1 MSRHTILAEVLPTPV
16 RRHVLATAGRM
27 RHMTLAI
34 HALVKKIIAL
44 TGLVRVMDQAEVEV
58 VHVVQGEAG
67 VQGEVGSHKIDI
79 THKCS
84 ARSVKWGWKGMMY
97 SIK

>member
-1 MSRHTILAEVLPTPV
+1 MSRRTILAEVLPTPV
-16 RRHVLATAGRM
+16 RHHVLATVVRM
-27 RHMTLAI
+27 LRMTLEI
-34 HALVKKIIAL
+34 HAPVKKIIAL
-44 TGLVRVMDQAEVEV
+44 TGLVRVMDQAEVV
-58 VHVVQGEAG
+58 RGEAG

-97 SIK
+97 VFIDK